1 MKKAYE
7 FPKAEKMAFDYSDAV
22 VASTVKQCTLVEE
35 VTDSGASI
43 IGGHCGTR
51 YTGIFHWSGDQ
62 A

>member
-7 FPKAEKMAFDYSDAV
+7 FPKAEKMAFDYSDTV
-22 VASTVKQCTLVEE
+22 VASGPKQCTLVEE

-43 IGGHCGTR
+43 IGNHCGTT
-51 YTGIFHWSGDQ
+51 YTGVFHWSGDQ